1 MTQRFAYVAYGA
13 DGRLHRGTVDQTDR
27 QAAIRQL
34 AGAGLRAVE
43 VTPAKAGRSSRDE
56 AAAGLKAVRSAEWT
70 KAFEQLSVL
79 LDAGFNPKDA
89 IDVAHASATEGR
101 QRALLGTVAD
111 ALATGKSLSEILRTA
126 RGVPEHHA
134 GLVAAGEESGR
145 LADVVTQIVS
155 FEADRARVRRELFD
169 ALSYPVFLVAMTLG
183 AVVFLAFVLAPALE
197 PLFEAEAAAMPVAIA
212 ALSRLRSLL
221 SDQWT
226 VLAATPLIAFLIIIL
241 ARRRPGWRMAMDRLT
256 LKIPLVGGFV
266 ADIDLARYS
275 RTLSMLIGSGVPL
288 PQAMRLSA
296 RSCSNRALSEA
307 LASSAGLVE
316 QGSSLRSALAR
327 RSRFAPSDLSL
338 VATGEEANRLS
349 AMLLKVSDLM
359 NARTA
364 RRTARFSAVA
374 GPAITL
380 ILGALVGTVILSVMS
395 ALLSLNDL
403 ALR

>member
-1 MTQRFAYVAYGA
+1 MTQRFAYVAYGP
-13 DGRLHRGTVDQTDR
+13 DGRLLRGTVDQTDR
-27 QAAIRQL
+27 QAAIRQI

-43 VTPAKAGRSSRDE
+43 MTPVRAGRASGAE
-56 AAAGLKAVRSAEWT
+56 AAGLGTFGSGDWT
-70 KAFEQLSVL
+70 KALEQLSVL

-101 QRALLGTVAD
+101 QRALLGVVAD

-145 LADVVTQIVS
+145 LADVVAQIVS

-169 ALSYPVFLVAMTLG
+169 ALSYPVFLVAMTTG
-183 AVVFLAFVLAPALE
+183 SVVFLAFVLAPALE
-197 PLFEAEAAAMPVAIA
+197 PLFEAEPAAMPVAIA

-226 VLAATPLIAFLIIIL
+226 LLAAIPLIAIPIVFLV
-241 ARRRPGWRMAMDRLT
+241 RRWPGWRMTMGRLT

-275 RTLSMLIGSGVPL
+275 GTLSMLVGSGVPL

-296 RSCSNRALSEA
+296 RSCSNRALDETLTA
-307 LASSAGLVE
+307 AAEHVE
-316 QGSSLRSALAR
+316 QGSSLRSALTR
-327 RSRFAPSDLSL
+327 CGRFAPSDLSL

-349 AMLLKVSDLM
+349 GMLHKVSGLM

-380 ILGALVGTVILSVMS
+380 LLGALVGTVILSVMS

>member
-1 MTQRFAYVAYGA
+1 MTQRFAYVAYGP
-13 DGRLHRGTVDQTDR
+13 DGRLLRGTVDQTDR
-27 QAAIRQL
+27 QAAIRQI

-43 VTPAKAGRSSRDE
+43 MTPVRAGRASGAE
-56 AAAGLKAVRSAEWT
+56 AAGLGTFGSADWT
-70 KAFEQLSVL
+70 KALEQLSVL

-89 IDVAHASATEGR
+89 IDVAHASATGGR
-101 QRALLGTVAD
+101 QRALLGVVAD

-145 LADVVTQIVS
+145 LADVVAQIVS

-169 ALSYPVFLVAMTLG
+169 ALSYPVFLVAMTVG
-183 AVVFLAFVLAPALE
+183 SVVFLAFVLAPALE
-197 PLFEAEAAAMPVAIA
+197 PLFEAEPAAMPVAIA
-212 ALSRLRSLL
+212 ALSRLRSFL
-221 SDQWT
+221 SGQWPL
-226 VLAATPLIAFLIIIL
+226 LAAIPLIAVPIVFLV
-241 ARRRPGWRMAMDRLT
+241 RRWPGWRMTMGRLT

-275 RTLSMLIGSGVPL
+275 GTLSMLVGSGVPL

-296 RSCSNRALSEA
+296 RSCSNRALGET
-307 LASSAGLVE
+307 LAGAAEHVE

-327 RSRFAPSDLSL
+327 CGRFAPSDLSL

-349 AMLLKVSDLM
+349 GMLHKVSGLM

-380 ILGALVGTVILSVMS
+380 LLGALVGTVILSVMS